1 MSVQATVDPGTF
13 WPGARL
19 AAGFCLEAARLLTDM
34 LDENLTPTV
43 IVLGVLSANVAA
55 HDRAVSGPTGA
66 ATPFDAINRDPV
78 SVYRLARN
86 LDLPY
91 ETARRHVGRLVKKG
105 VCTRV
110 GQGLVLSAPVVLGP
124 PSVLCVQEVW
134 RLATQ
139 LQIDLGALGLDVPA
153 PDPSADANEQRR
165 VGRMANEFFLAGMRL
180 VVEATHS
187 DLVTALTFLAV
198 YCANRP
204 LPEDDPYR
212 LRADHELTAV
222 SVYALSRQMRLPY
235 ETVRRHVGIL
245 LGENLCRKA
254 EGGGL
259 IVSDDLL
266 MSPALVAASLQAK
279 ALTIEF
285 LTTAFGPVAIR
296 SVA

>member
-1 MSVQATVDPGTF
+1 MVDPGAF

-19 AAGFCLEAARLLTDM
+19 AAGFCLEAAKLLTDL
-34 LDENLTPTV
+34 LDEDLTPTV
-43 IVLGVLSANVAA
+43 IVLGVLSANVAT
-55 HDRAVSGPTGA
+55 HDRAVAGPTAA
-66 ATPFDAINRDPV
+66 ATPFDAINREPV

-91 ETARRHVGRLVKKG
+91 ETARRHVARLVKKG
-105 VCTRV
+105 VCARV
-110 GQGLVLSAPVVLGP
+110 GQGLVLSAPVLIGP
-124 PSVLCVQEVW
+124 RSAVCAQEVW

-153 PDPSADANEQRR
+153 PDPAADVNEQRR

-204 LPEDDPYR
+204 LPEKDPYH
-212 LRADHELTAV
+212 LRADRELAPV

-259 IVSDDLL
+259 IVSADLL
-266 MSPALVAASLQAK
+266 MSSPLVAASLQAK
-279 ALTIEF
+279 VLTIEF
-285 LTTAFGPVAIR
+285 LTAAFGPLAIR